1 VGRVYDNRS
10 RQAAAGQTRQ
20 RVLAAARELFLTHGY
35 AGTTIR
41 AVAAAAGVSQETVYK
56 RFEGK
61 AGLLKAVYDVTL
73 AGDDEPVSF
82 ADRPEAQAM
91 RAARDAQT
99 SAQAYAAMAGGVAV
113 RTGQLLDIVL
123 ANRGGDAELEAFA
136 ATIDRERLVGAT
148 AAVSHW
154 SSLGLLRDD
163 LSEAAARDVLW
174 MLISPAVD
182 SMLRQRG
189 WSRTDYQDWLART
202 LLATVLR
209 DEVTAPASGAKG

>member
-1 VGRVYDNRS
+1 MYDNRS
-10 RQAAAGQTRQ
+10 RQVAAGQTRQ
-20 RVLAAARELFLTHGY
+20 RVLAAARESFLTHGY

-73 AGDDEPVSF
+73 AGDDEPISF

-91 RAARDAQT
+91 RAADGARD
-99 SAQAYAAMAGGVAV
+99 SARAYAAMAGAVAG
-113 RTGQLLDIVL
+113 RIGQLLDIVL
-123 ANRGGDAELEAFA
+123 NTRGGDPELEAFA
-136 ATIDRERLVGAT
+136 ATIDRERLLGAT

-154 SSLGLLRDD
+154 SSVGLLRDD
-163 LSEAAARDVLW
+163 LSVDAARDVVW
-174 MLISPAVD
+174 TLISPAVD

-189 WSRTDYQDWLART
+189 WSRTDYQEWLART

-209 DEVTAPASGAKG
+209 DEVTATASDAGS

>member
-1 VGRVYDNRS
+1 MYDNRS
-10 RQAAAGQTRQ
+10 RRAAAGQTRQ
-20 RVLAAARELFLTHGY
+20 RVLAAARESFLTHGY

-56 RFEGK
+56 RFGGK

-73 AGDDEPVSF
+73 AGDDEPISF
-82 ADRPEAQAM
+82 ADRPEARAM
-91 RAARDAQT
+91 RAASGARD
-99 SAQAYAAMAGGVAV
+99 SARAYAAMAAGVAG
-113 RTGQLLDIVL
+113 RIGQLLDIVL
-123 ANRGGDAELEAFA
+123 NIRGGDPELEAFA
-136 ATIDRERLVGAT
+136 ARIDQERLLGAT

-163 LSEAAARDVLW
+163 LSVDAARDVVW

-182 SMLRQRG
+182 GMLRQRG
-189 WSRTDYQDWLART
+189 WSRADYQEWLART

-209 DEVTAPASGAKG
+209 DEVTATASDAPS